1 MNNRIGREIGKDSDL
16 SNKDL
21 ALKVLNV
28 FRDSGLYT
36 VSQNK
41 DGSYSVGLTTLT
53 ENEYAVAYSEV
64 SKRNNQGLLK

>member
-53 ENEYAVAYSEV
+53 ENEYAIN
-64 SKRNNQGLLK
+64 RNLLEKANEDYLK